1 MVRNKYVGRRSSFVW
16 LHGQSVQFLDGL
28 HYFPIGHHCLG
39 LCSRHSEDADQARK
53 QTSLPFAVQ
62 GDRSLVRQLFFSLS
76 PLEGGSLFQFRP
88 QRLNDG
94 LDRSAECASKRNAG
108 VHKPSLSLSL
118 WLENQNNKFAA
129 CILLGFKTLDLL
141 VTKTL
146 LGPPTPEVKAF
157 PIDFQAGPFEKLI
170 KQIQQSGK
178 SQDNG
183 SRQADRK
190 AEKVN
195 EGKKE
200 AAQKKKDRKTN
211 LPPTNWLDD
220 CDVFWLPRFPMK
232 RLGGAEGGKSMVSR
246 ILDALVRKIT
256 RRSIPK
262 PIPPAGGIPCS
273 SAEGNLR
280 PIPAF
285 LPPPAS

>member
-1 MVRNKYVGRRSSFVW
+1 M
-16 LHGQSVQFLDGL
+16 
-28 HYFPIGHHCLG
+28 
-39 LCSRHSEDADQARK
+39 
-53 QTSLPFAVQ
+53 
-62 GDRSLVRQLFFSLS
+62 
-76 PLEGGSLFQFRP
+76 
-88 QRLNDG
+88 
-94 LDRSAECASKRNAG
+94 
-108 VHKPSLSLSL
+108 
-118 WLENQNNKFAA
+118 
-129 CILLGFKTLDLL
+129 
-141 VTKTL
+141 TKTL

-232 RLGGAEGGKSMVSR
+232 RLGGAEGGEKYGVSDIGR
-246 ILDALVRKIT
+246 LGKENNQAIDPQTHSACRRHSVFKREEEIFVQFLRFFPHLLHKGFPLNEWIILLGIGRQSPVR
-256 RRSIPK
+256 
-262 PIPPAGGIPCS
+262 
-273 SAEGNLR
+273 
-280 PIPAF
+280 
-285 LPPPAS
+285 